1 LSAKVG
7 ELQTS
12 VPRAK
17 IEDLVQ
23 ANRVLHEAKVNKV
36 SLMILPID
44 PSRVT
49 FCAFSDASFMS
60 NKSLQ
65 AHQGTI
71 IFVTTPGP
79 LGNKKAIVALIAWT
93 STRRFPEWCGAL

>member
-1 LSAKVG
+1 M
-7 ELQTS
+7 
-12 VPRAK
+12 PRAK
-17 IEDLVQ
+17 IEDSVQ

-79 LGNKKAIVALIAWT
+79 LGNKKAIVAPIAWT